1 MKLLVAQC
9 CVRLCSTPWTVAP
22 QAPLFMGFSSKKWSG
37 LPFPPPGDLPDPGIQ
52 PRSPSLQ
59 ADSFLSEPPGTR
71 ERHSQIHQ
79 ADLTAPSVSH
89 CCLSGLFSPTTR
101 AEAPAFSA
109 QPAGFP
115 CALPE
120 SRSLPGSSPL
130 TLSPAHP
137 QRSAL
142 PLLRAGPCISAS
154 CHPSLV
160 WYLLPRA
167 SA

>member
-1 MKLLVAQC
+1 MLRSFS
-9 CVRLCSTPWTVAP
+9 CVFATLTLSNHMDCSPP
-22 QAPLFMGFSSKKWSG
+22 GSSVHGILQQEYWSG
-37 LPFPPPGDLPDPGIQ
+37 LPFPPPGDLPDLGIQ

-101 AEAPAFSA
+101 AEAPASSA

-115 CALPE
+115 RALPK
-120 SRSLPGSSPL
+120 SRRLPGSFPL
-130 TLSPAHP
+130 ILSPAHP

-154 CHPSLV
+154 CHPSLM
-160 WYLLPRA
+160 W
-167 SA
+167 

>member
-1 MKLLVAQC
+1 MSC
-9 CVRLCSTPWTVAP
+9 P
-22 QAPLFMGFSSKKWSG
+22 PLFDPMDCSAPGSSVHGILQQEYWSG

-52 PRSPSLQ
+52 PRYPSLQ

-120 SRSLPGSSPL
+120 SRRLPGSSPL
-130 TLSPAHP
+130 ILSPAHP

-160 WYLLPRA
+160 W
-167 SA
+167 